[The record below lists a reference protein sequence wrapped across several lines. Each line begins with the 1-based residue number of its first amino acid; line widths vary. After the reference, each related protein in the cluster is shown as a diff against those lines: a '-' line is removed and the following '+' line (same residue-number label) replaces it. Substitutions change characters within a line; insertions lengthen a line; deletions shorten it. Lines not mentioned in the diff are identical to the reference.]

1 MNPSFSITLNEKN
14 HYVQIHKQDTHFKI
28 YLTLISFTSP
38 LNSFGNTVTCIAG
51 NIGDWND
58 ATNWSGGSVPTI
70 SDDVIIPSGSISF
83 SVNTTINS
91 LIVGN
96 ADGSSILATLNGN
109 YNSLYVTTNASL
121 SNCKLI
127 TFLNLGVNGD
137 LAFTNGEIHSLI
149 QTNNF
154 NFNAGA
160 IFGTLV
166 VSNIINWTSGTLTK
180 VNTNFKNTDEMTFR
194 RVPVSSISGQL
205 NLIVSGDKKIF
216 DQPFYLYGGVNWLDG
231 KIIIGGGELN
241 I

>member
-1 MNPSFSITLNEKN
+1 
-14 HYVQIHKQDTHFKI
+14 
-28 YLTLISFTSP
+28 
-38 LNSFGNTVTCIAG
+38 
-51 NIGDWND
+51 
-58 ATNWSGGSVPTI
+58 
-70 SDDVIIPSGSISF
+70 
-83 SVNTTINS
+83 
-91 LIVGN
+91 
-96 ADGSSILATLNGN
+96 
-109 YNSLYVTTNASL
+109 VTTNASL

-194 RVPVSSISGQL
+194 RVPVSSVSGQL
-205 NLIVSGDKKIF
+205 NLIVSGDKKYLTN
-216 DQPFYLYGGVNWLDG
+216 PFIYMAA
-231 KIIIGGGELN
+231 
-241 I
+241 